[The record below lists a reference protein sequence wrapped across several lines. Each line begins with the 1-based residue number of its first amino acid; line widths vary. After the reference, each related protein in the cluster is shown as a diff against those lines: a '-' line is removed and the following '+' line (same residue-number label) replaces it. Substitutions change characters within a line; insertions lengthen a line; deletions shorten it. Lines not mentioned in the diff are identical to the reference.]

1 MHIVRACQKCTKLSP
16 HIHLERQTLHIRLSF
31 FCFHML
37 GESNYSLLATEQ
49 HVTKQSFVV
58 HPKDTN
64 IEQSLEQMQVLRSQ
78 QKWNEL
84 GRC

>member
-1 MHIVRACQKCTKLSP
+1 
-16 HIHLERQTLHIRLSF
+16 
-31 FCFHML
+31 ML